1 MGFSL
6 DVNLCA
12 LTHAGPIQLE
22 SCKGVESY
30 KVFAR
35 PIQSFTELR
44 FVRVTANN
52 ELPVSVAAER
62 DGDGYTTTAAR

>member
-6 DVNLCA
+6 DVNLCT
-12 LTHAGPIQLE
+12 LTHAGPIQVE

-35 PIQSFTELR
+35 PIQSFTKLR
-44 FVRVTANN
+44 FAAGVRPLRSVTATDT
-52 ELPVSVAAER
+52 L
-62 DGDGYTTTAAR
+62 